1 MRLMQHKNLKKK
13 ISLSLLYQKVHQAVK
28 NRPSLLLEFYI
39 VEDID
44 ETRTQRLRVNN
55 NAWDEH
61 KQYYLEIVKRSLLST
76 DYSYALFRSGEILS
90 ELIGTKVWASLL
102 GSYVTIWPIINVFAI
117 T

>member
-55 NAWDEH
+55 NA
-61 KQYYLEIVKRSLLST
+61 
-76 DYSYALFRSGEILS
+76 
-90 ELIGTKVWASLL
+90 
-102 GSYVTIWPIINVFAI
+102 
-117 T
+117 